1 MRKVIIV
8 QARLSSSRLPNKVL
22 AEISGKPVMAHVVDR
37 LQAAAQADGLCVAIP
52 SDQCENPLAEYL
64 TTLGVTVVRG
74 STTDVLGRYIQ
85 AAYETKADLIV
96 RATADNPLVSFE
108 EVDRQLEALV
118 ADPEL
123 DYVITKGY
131 PLGITVESFTLK
143 TLEKM
148 DYLTQHNV
156 NHREHVTLYLR
167 QNPRPFN
174 ILELEAPP
182 ALRKPDFKLSIDTD
196 HDLELFRAMFD
207 KLYEPGRHISL
218 QDALNLLAEDR
229 RLGDMSLNPT
239 SLPAFAKAV

>member
-22 AEISGKPVMAHVVDR
+22 AEISGKPVIAHIVER
-37 LQAAAQADGLCVAIP
+37 LHAASQADGVCVAMP
-52 SDQCENPLAEYL
+52 ADKGEDPLAEYL
-64 TTLGVTVVRG
+64 QNLDVTVVRG

-85 AAYETKADLIV
+85 AAYETKADVIV
-96 RATADNPLVSFE
+96 RATADNPLVSYE
-108 EVDRQLEALV
+108 EVDRQLSALE

-131 PLGITVESFTLK
+131 PMGITVESFTLK

-182 ALRKPDFKLSIDTD
+182 ELRRPDFKLSIDTD
-196 HDLELFRAMFD
+196 HDLELFREVFD
-207 KLYEPGRHISL
+207 KLYQPGQHVSL
-218 QDALNLLAEDR
+218 KAALDLLAADT
-229 RLGDMSLNPT
+229 RLGQMSLNPT

>member
-8 QARLSSSRLPNKVL
+8 QARLSSSRLPRKVL
-22 AEISGKPVMAHVVDR
+22 AEISGKPVIAHIIER
-37 LQAAAQADGLCVAIP
+37 LQASALADAICVAIP
-52 SDQCENPLAEYL
+52 ADKDEDELAGYL
-64 TTLGVTVVRG
+64 AGQNVTVVRG
-74 STTDVLGRYIQ
+74 STKDVLGRYIQ

-108 EVDRQLEALV
+108 EVDRQLRELT
-118 ADPEL
+118 ADPDL

-148 DYLTQHNV
+148 DYLTQFN
-156 NHREHVTLYLR
+156 NDYREHVTLYLR

-174 ILELEAPP
+174 IMELEAPP
-182 ALRKPDFKLSIDTD
+182 EVRKPEFKLSIDTD
-196 HDLELFRAMFD
+196 HDLEMFRAIYG
-207 KLYEPGRHISL
+207 KLYQPGASIGL
-218 QDALNLLAEDR
+218 ADVLGLLA
-229 RLGDMSLNPT
+229 GDDQLRKMSQNPT

>member
-22 AEISGKPVMAHVVDR
+22 AEISGKPVIAHIVER
-37 LQAAAQADGLCVAIP
+37 LKASAQADALCVAIP
-52 SDQCENPLAEYL
+52 VDKGEDPLAEYL
-64 TTLGVTVVRG
+64 LTQDVAVSRG

-96 RATADNPLVSFE
+96 RATADNPLVSVT

-131 PLGITVESFTLK
+131 PMGITVESFTLK

-182 ALRKPDFKLSIDTD
+182 ELRQPDYKLSIDTD
-196 HDLELFRAMFD
+196 HDLELFRALFA
-207 KLYEPGRHISL
+207 KLYQPGKLVDLR
-218 QDALNLLAEDR
+218 DALELLSADT
-229 RLGDMSLNPT
+229 RLREMSLNPT